1 MTETE
6 KEFLDHAIALL
17 TSIELAIQRS
27 LALIEE
33 ERGKNLKSEEYRSCV
48 PQTAEDTEIF
58 LQRFTPIMGFA
69 VNILRALAKG
79 GFGEKQE

>member
-6 KEFLDHAIALL
+6 KEFLGHAIALL
-17 TSIELAIQRS
+17 TNIESTIQRS

-33 ERGKNLKSEEYRSCV
+33 ERDKDLKSEKYRSCV
-48 PQTAEDTEIF
+48 PQTAEATGIF